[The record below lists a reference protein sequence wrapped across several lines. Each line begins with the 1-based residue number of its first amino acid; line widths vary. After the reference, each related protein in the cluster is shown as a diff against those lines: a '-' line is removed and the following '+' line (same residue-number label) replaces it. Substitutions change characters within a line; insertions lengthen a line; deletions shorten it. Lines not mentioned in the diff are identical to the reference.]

1 MKLNNYTVNFVG
13 DRVVKVIYDPLIMSS
28 KPILI
33 REFIYGLNKS
43 VICYLANAT
52 GFFALWHRFIN
63 PSFRLVYFDQK
74 SNELYLRISGIYN
87 IDKNL
92 DDRGR
97 EIIVN
102 SILLYIRMH
111 YTTEDN

>member
-13 DRVVKVIYDPLIMSS
+13 DRVVKITYDPLIMSS
-28 KPILI
+28 KPISI
-33 REFIYGLNKS
+33 REFIYGLNKY
-43 VICYLANAT
+43 VICYLASAT
-52 GFFALWHRFIN
+52 GFFAFWHRFIN

-92 DDRGR
+92 DDKGR
-97 EIIVN
+97 EVIVN